1 MAEWPTSSVTSA
13 EIVDGSIVD
22 ADVAAGA
29 AIQVSKLSGVETP
42 AGAQSKADDAQ
53 AGAEATAA
61 AALSAHN
68 ALTSTAHG
76 LPDTSTLIV
85 EGDARLTDTRTPTD
99 GSVTAG
105 KLAADQRLG
114 VEGLDVT
121 DASAAANSVAIAP
134 TAAKG
139 TSTSTGGAFLLTM
152 TGAIGAGAVI
162 YSNRGADAGGRLLVV
177 RADNPAFNQQSV
189 FVQHKGTNHAVVIDH
204 HGTGLASLGLSVT
217 SDNPDDTTG
226 GFTGSPLARAVLKIR
241 NVYTSGSNGNSSG
254 LNVTLEGTGTQAQ
267 GIYVDCLNGGT
278 TGKLLNI
285 RNNSVEMLVLQP
297 NGALEVAGAITS
309 GGTAVVLTTDS
320 RLSDA
325 RTPTAHKSSHAVGG
339 SDALSALDIA
349 ALGLADTRASVLGRR
364 WDFDT
369 DPFGTDLG
377 EWGVVTGTAPTV
389 SGGVASQSTATETVM
404 LTANTWTPDVEVRSR
419 QNVTAVGTI
428 WRFTMKASDGSN
440 FIQAIAKW
448 ESATEVQS
456 QIWKNVGGTYTLL
469 ASAAKTGL
477 TLGAGGPLWIVA
489 RAVGNVIVCESWLT
503 DPALGGSP
511 TASATATLTGG
522 NATQFGAGVR
532 GKAGTRTNS
541 TGGATL
547 EDLTIRPLTGRVR
560 RRQVD
565 VISGTST
572 WAKPAN
578 VKLDPTATVE
588 ALVFGAWGGGGSG
601 ARAAAGVACSGGASG
616 GQGGVSREKWLAS
629 DIPDSVTTV
638 IGAGGTGGAAQTTN
652 SSNGNSGA
660 PGGNTYFAMGDGS
673 TWGLGANPGGGG
685 EGGKLGAASTAGYG
699 NHGYTFGAYSP
710 GTDGRNGNN
719 GAAGSSAY
727 SGWLPTAASGG
738 GIDAAN
744 VAYAGG
750 GSQYAAYPSN
760 STTGG
765 GGAATGA
772 AGSDGKDAK
781 IMNGVTYK
789 TGGCGG
795 GANASGAGGAGG
807 YPSAGGG
814 SARDGANSGAGADG
828 IAGLVIVI
836 SEWTEA
842 G

>member
-1 MAEWPTSSVTSA
+1 MTSA

-29 AIQVSKLSGVETP
+29 AIQASKLSGVETP
-42 AGAQSKADDAQ
+42 SGAQTKADAAQ
-53 AGAEATAA
+53 AAAEATAATDATTKADAAEASAVATAATDATTKANAAQSGAEATAA

-68 ALTSTAHG
+68 ALTDTAHG

-85 EGDARLTDTRTPTD
+85 EGDARLTDARTPTAHTHAPAE
-99 GSVTAG
+99 VT
-105 KLAADQRLG
+105 
-114 VEGLDVT
+114 
-121 DASAAANSVAIAP
+121 
-134 TAAKG
+134 
-139 TSTSTGGAFLLTM
+139 
-152 TGAIGAGAVI
+152 
-162 YSNRGADAGGRLLVV
+162 
-177 RADNPAFNQQSV
+177 
-189 FVQHKGTNHAVVIDH
+189 
-204 HGTGLASLGLSVT
+204 
-217 SDNPDDTTG
+217 
-226 GFTGSPLARAVLKIR
+226 
-241 NVYTSGSNGNSSG
+241 
-254 LNVTLEGTGTQAQ
+254 
-267 GIYVDCLNGGT
+267 
-278 TGKLLNI
+278 
-285 RNNSVEMLVLQP
+285 
-297 NGALEVAGAITS
+297 
-309 GGTAVVLTTDS
+309 GTAVITTDS

-325 RTPTAHKSSHAVGG
+325 RTPTAHKASHAAGG